1 MADIV
6 SPIPYFNP
14 ETAEGVNAL
23 IQTLDSD
30 DPFQFFVNKPDDLLE
45 RLGVLGIGGEK
56 ARQIYRMVM
65 LGTTGK
71 YTDKYGREIEIDP
84 QYKDEILAQAP
95 LYTLYVLG
103 ILPLEAGSIMDYNM
117 RAYKN

>member
-1 MADIV
+1 
-6 SPIPYFNP
+6 
-14 ETAEGVNAL
+14 
-23 IQTLDSD
+23 
-30 DPFQFFVNKPDDLLE
+30 
-45 RLGVLGIGGEK
+45 
-56 ARQIYRMVM
+56 MVM